1 MVIVTKRNLLTTV
14 AERWRATYQRRDEW
28 LPAPQVM
35 DTATIYAALRALP
48 ADRTEAH
55 VVALTGDNR
64 WTQNRCHECA
74 SDSEV
79 TIGFAQEA
87 HHPTETTYLCVAC
100 LQQALDR
107 VNRVAVT

>member
-1 MVIVTKRNLLTTV
+1 MVIVTKRSQLTTV
-14 AERWRATYQRRDEW
+14 AARWRATYQRRDEW
-28 LPAPQVM
+28 LPAPQVA
-35 DTATIYAALRALP
+35 DTGVVYAALRTLP
-48 ADRTEAH
+48 ADADEAQ

-74 SDSEV
+74 VDSEV
-79 TIGFAQEA
+79 TVGFAQEA

-107 VNRVAVT
+107 VTTGLP